1 MKVFV
6 AGATGVI
13 GRRAVARLVAAGHE
27 VTGIARTAAKAAQ
40 LRRIG
45 AEPIEVSLFEP
56 ARLRDAVAGHDA
68 VVNLATKIPTLTQ
81 AARESSWDENN
92 RIRSEGARNLVDA
105 ALAAGARV
113 FVQESLAFVYGEHGD
128 VWIDGSSAVLSDSPF
143 TEPVRV
149 AEASVA
155 RFTEAGG
162 RGVVLR
168 FGVFQAAD
176 SHHAHAIF
184 EAARRG
190 FLLDVGAP
198 DGYLPTID
206 ADDAA
211 AAVVAALEAAPAGE
225 YDVVDDEPVT
235 RRTYAR
241 TLARAV
247 GRRSLRHPP
256 GTRLATSK
264 AGPLVDSQ
272 RVSNARFREAT
283 GWAPRTRSQTD
294 AVTKMAAQLDLE
306 PALSGTARLLLWLL
320 AANGILLG
328 IYATFMPRQ
337 FYDDFPFGR
346 NWVSHDGP
354 YNEHLVRDFGAL
366 NLALGVVTLV
376 ALWYGSRAAARGAAA
391 GWLVFS
397 VPHAI
402 YHFRNLEH
410 YDTVDQIANVVAL
423 SVAIVLA
430 AAALWFVGPG
440 RGSAGR
446 SYDGAG
452 EPVPEPAPATVRH
465 DDLRGDVG
473 AGGGDRVDQPGPGV
487 S

>member
-1 MKVFV
+1 V
-6 AGATGVI
+6 
-13 GRRAVARLVAAGHE
+13 
-27 VTGIARTAAKAAQ
+27 
-40 LRRIG
+40 
-45 AEPIEVSLFEP
+45 EVSLFDP

-81 AARESSWDENN
+81 AARASSWDEND
-92 RIRSEGARNLVDA
+92 RIRVEGSRYLVDA

-113 FVQESLAFVYGEHGD
+113 YVQESLAFVYGEHGD
-128 VWIDGSSAVLSDSPF
+128 TWIDASSSALSDTPF
-143 TEPVRV
+143 TDPVRA
-149 AEASVA
+149 AEASAA

-176 SHHAHAIF
+176 SHHAEAIF
-184 EAARRG
+184 GAARRG
-190 FLLDVGAP
+190 ILLDVGAQ
-198 DGYLPTID
+198 DGYMPTID

-211 AAVVAALEAAPAGE
+211 AAVVAAVETAPAGT
-225 YDVVDDEPVT
+225 YDVVDDDPVT
-235 RRTYAR
+235 RRAYAR
-241 TLARAV
+241 SLARAV
-247 GRRSLRHPP
+247 GRRSLHHPP
-256 GTRLATSK
+256 GSRLAASK

-272 RVSNARFREAT
+272 RVSNAGFRAAT
-283 GWAPRTRSQTD
+283 GWQPRTRSQTD

-328 IYATFMPRQ
+328 LYATFMPRQ

-346 NWVSHDGP
+346 NWVSRDGP

-366 NLALGVVTLV
+366 NLALGVVTLI
-376 ALWYGSRAAARGAAA
+376 ALWYGSRVAARGAAA

-410 YDTVDQIANVVAL
+410 YDTADQVANVVAL
-423 SVAIVLA
+423 SVAVGLA
-430 AAALWFVGPG
+430 AAAFWFVGPR
-440 RGSAGR
+440 RGPAVH

-452 EPVPEPAPATVRH
+452 EPLPEPALAAVRH
-465 DDLRGDVG
+465 DDLRGDVSV
-473 AGGGDRVDQPGPGV
+473 GGRDRVDQPGPRV